1 MVGKD
6 YLYSIFINLLSL
18 NLKPNVWSILES
30 FPCALEKN
38 MYPVVVGY
46 SILYVLDLVDLLFCL
61 NVLFP
66 YSSSVWLFHPLL

>member
-1 MVGKD
+1 M
-6 YLYSIFINLLSL
+6 SL
-18 NLKPNVWSILES
+18 NLKPNVSSILES

-46 SILYVLDLVDLLFCL
+46 SVLYVLDLVGLLCWL

-66 YSSSVWLFHPLL
+66 YSSFSGCFVHYYEWGIGHQS